1 MSADLLALVHREADL
16 LDRWQLDEW
25 RDLFAPDGVY
35 WLPIDEHS
43 DPRRVASIIHDDIHG
58 LAIRVEQLMRQNRVS
73 QSPRSET
80 IHFITNII
88 VESQGDAS
96 AVVRYNLLVNELRTG
111 DWRQNGL
118 GQNRQHPGRVR
129 LELSRVD
136 GQWKIREKRLVLL
149 ARNRP
154 VEGLSLIL

>member
-1 MSADLLALVHREADL
+1 MSADLLTLVHHEAHL
-16 LDRWQLDEW
+16 LDTWQLDEW
-25 RDLFAPDGVY
+25 RELFAPDGTY
-35 WLPIDEHS
+35 WLPIDENS

-58 LAIRVEQLMRQNRVS
+58 LAIRVEQLMRQSRIS

-80 IHFITNII
+80 VHFITNF
-88 VESQGDAS
+88 VVAQQSEDS

-111 DWRQNGL
+111 DWRQHGL
-118 GQNRQHPGRVR
+118 GQIRQHPGRVR

-149 ARNRP
+149 ARSRP
-154 VEGLSLIL
+154 IEGLSLIL